1 MLLGVG
7 KVVNQY
13 VPISGSV
20 YFDGSSDYMSLGMDG
35 SSADLGMGT
44 GDFTVECWVK
54 KDRQEHRGIWQISG
68 TVGGLQSTNYKDT
81 LALGYQSG
89 VWQTYGGTATTDNES
104 ASYPIVPDKWYHTA
118 VCRSSGTTKLF
129 IDGQQVLSYA
139 DAHDYGDTRYMVIGG
154 YYNTSYLHRGGISN
168 LNVVKGTALYT
179 SNFTPPSTT
188 LTNVTGTTLL
198 CCQDSN
204 ATTGAVSS

>member
-1 MLLGVG
+1 MVPLVITSLGVG
-7 KVVNQY
+7 KQVL
-13 VPISGSV
+13 PKTPTSGSV
-20 YFDGSSDYMSLGMDG
+20 DFDGSGDYMSLGMDG

-68 TVGGLQSTNYKDT
+68 TVGGLQSSQYGQT

-104 ASYPIVPDKWYHTA
+104 ASYPIEPDRWYHTA

-129 IDGQQVLSYA
+129 I
-139 DAHDYGDTRYMVIGG
+139 
-154 YYNTSYLHRGGISN
+154 
-168 LNVVKGTALYT
+168 
-179 SNFTPPSTT
+179 
-188 LTNVTGTTLL
+188 
-198 CCQDSN
+198 
-204 ATTGAVSS
+204 